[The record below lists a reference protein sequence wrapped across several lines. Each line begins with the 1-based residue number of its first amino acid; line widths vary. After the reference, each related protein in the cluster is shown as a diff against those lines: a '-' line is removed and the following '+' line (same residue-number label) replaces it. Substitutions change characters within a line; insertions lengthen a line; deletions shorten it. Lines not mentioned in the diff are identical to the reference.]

1 MKHFSRI
8 LAVIFLGAL
17 LLVSACQSGPLALE
31 DTTWALTTYTGPEGT
46 KTVLPDTL
54 VTVHFDS
61 QEGQISGSASCN
73 HYGGGYEADGS
84 NLTIV
89 GPVFSTEMWCG
100 DEKGAQETAFLEAIQ
115 AADEWISQRVIEG
128 IQTGGGQ

>member
-1 MKHFSRI
+1 MKHFSRL

-31 DTTWALTTYTGPEGT
+31 DTTWVMTAYAGAEGT

-61 QEGQISGSASCN
+61 EEGQISGS
-73 HYGGGYEADGS
+73 G
-84 NLTIV
+84 
-89 GPVFSTEMWCG
+89 
-100 DEKGAQETAFLEAIQ
+100 
-115 AADEWISQRVIEG
+115 
-128 IQTGGGQ
+128 